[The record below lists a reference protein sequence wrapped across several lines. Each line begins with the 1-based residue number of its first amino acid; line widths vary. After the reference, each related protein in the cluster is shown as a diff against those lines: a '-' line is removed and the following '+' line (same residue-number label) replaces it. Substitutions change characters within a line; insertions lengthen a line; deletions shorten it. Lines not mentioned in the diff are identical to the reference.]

1 MKLHENDYVI
11 VDKNY
16 NPIKTLD
23 ICYGSKES
31 IKWELYNST
40 MTEEEID
47 RFIFALFKTGI
58 GMIDENTAF
67 VSMTKLPSEI
77 QQQYINYYKTINLK

>member
-1 MKLHENDYVI
+1 MKLHDQDFVL

-16 NPIKTLD
+16 KPIETLD
-23 ICYGSKES
+23 ICYSSKES
-31 IKWELYNST
+31 IKWELYNTT

-58 GMIDENTAF
+58 GMVDENNYF
-67 VSMTKLPSEI
+67 VSMTKLPSKI
-77 QQQYINYYKTINLK
+77 QQQYINYYKTT